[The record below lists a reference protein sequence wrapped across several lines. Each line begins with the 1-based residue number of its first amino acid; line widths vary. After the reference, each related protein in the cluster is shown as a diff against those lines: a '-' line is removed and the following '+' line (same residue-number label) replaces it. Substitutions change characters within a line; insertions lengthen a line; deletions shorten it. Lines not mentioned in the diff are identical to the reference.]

1 MKTFLYLAVLWLTTN
16 VPALE
21 LSHANALAIGK
32 KIWKNECDGTVEGLT
47 SWNQGEAFASLGI
60 GHFIWYPAGV
70 PETFEESFPK
80 MTRFVAQR
88 GAKLPSVVL
97 KNQRCPWPNLQ
108 AFEADR
114 HSSEMIELRAFLKD
128 TVALQAEFAAQRL
141 EGSLPKIMQELPET
155 EKAAVEKKF
164 QSVAAHPQGLYALMD
179 YVNFKGEGVNP
190 KERYHGQ
197 GWGLLQV
204 LQEMKTT
211 QPGAPAVS
219 AFSTAA
225 VSVLERRVKNSPPE
239 RNEKRWL
246 PGWTSRCLSYLP

>member
-1 MKTFLYLAVLWLTTN
+1 MKIFLCLAVLWLTTN
-16 VPALE
+16 GPALE
-21 LSHANALAIGK
+21 LSHDDALAIGK
-32 KIWKNECDGTVEGLT
+32 KIWKNECNGTVEGLT
-47 SWNQGEAFASLGI
+47 SWNKGEAFASLGI

-80 MTRFVAQR
+80 MTRFVARR

-97 KNQRCPWPNLQ
+97 KNQRCPWPDHP

-114 HSSEMIELRAFLKD
+114 NSPEMIELRTFLKD

-141 EGSLPKIMQELPET
+141 EASLPKIMQELSTVEQAT
-155 EKAAVEKKF
+155 VEKKF
-164 QSVAAHPQGLYALMD
+164 QAVAAHPQGLYALMD

-204 LQEMKTT
+204 LQEMKPS
-211 QPGAPAVS
+211 QSGAPAVT
-219 AFSTAA
+219 AFSAA
-225 VSVLERRVKNSPPE
+225 AIHILERRVKNSPPE
-239 RNEKRWL
+239 RNEERWL